1 MSLHFPIKSRDELQR
16 GKEINLINQRFPE
29 VVLALN
35 IEVTRLTRKKPIDA
49 IKDKSVD
56 AKSSTT
62 YSRLVGLKE
71 KRHDSS
77 KNVKYLYTPGELE
90 GSQRQVTG
98 QIWSLRVFNINRIL
112 VNRDTHV
119 LYYLKDGPKSGFVRG
134 ELQIVP
140 PGTKLPLEEIC

>member
-62 YSRLVGLKE
+62 YSRLVG
-71 KRHDSS
+71 
-77 KNVKYLYTPGELE
+77 
-90 GSQRQVTG
+90 
-98 QIWSLRVFNINRIL
+98 
-112 VNRDTHV
+112 
-119 LYYLKDGPKSGFVRG
+119 
-134 ELQIVP
+134 
-140 PGTKLPLEEIC
+140 